1 MKKYIEIPAEALEN
15 IENDKYVEGSL
26 HKCKQT
32 GKIVFRAYNRLS
44 RKKRDRIIRQLENG
58 WLKESA
64 TRIKFYNSVK
74 KDLGFQLVNV
84 AMHRDLNDA
93 MSTLEVRDLINRV

>member
-15 IENDKYVEGSL
+15 IENDKYVKGSL
-26 HKCKQT
+26 HKCKLT

-58 WLKESA
+58 RLKESA
-64 TRIKFYNSVK
+64 TRIKIYSAGEEG
-74 KDLGFQLVNV
+74 LGCGRGR
-84 AMHRDLNDA
+84 M
-93 MSTLEVRDLINRV
+93 

>member
-15 IENDKYVEGSL
+15 IENDKYVKGSL
-26 HKCKQT
+26 HKCKLT

-44 RKKRDRIIRQLENG
+44 RKKRDRIIRQLG
-58 WLKESA
+58 
-64 TRIKFYNSVK
+64 
-74 KDLGFQLVNV
+74 LVNV
-84 AMHRDLNDA
+84 AMHRDLKDA